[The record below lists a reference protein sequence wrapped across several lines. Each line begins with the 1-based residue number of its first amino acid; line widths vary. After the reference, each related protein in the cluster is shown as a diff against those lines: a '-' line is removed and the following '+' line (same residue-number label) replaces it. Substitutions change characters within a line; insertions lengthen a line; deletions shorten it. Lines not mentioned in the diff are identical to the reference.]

1 MPINANNKSFGAKVR
16 AWRDRLG
23 ISQEKLAELAGLLR
37 TYVSD
42 VERGARNISLNS
54 INKLAAAL
62 KVSAATLL
70 LDAEHPL
77 PGQLIDILL
86 VEDDPNDVE
95 LTLEALR
102 SANILNRI
110 HVESDGAA
118 ALHYLTGA
126 GDPSQ
131 GATAARPQL
140 ILLDL
145 GLPKI
150 DGIEVL
156 RRIKADPRTRM
167 IPVIVL
173 TASSRSKD
181 IATCKQLG
189 AGGYIVKPVDIQNLC
204 VVTPR
209 LSMQWALLTTGQN

>member
-1 MPINANNKSFGAKVR
+1 LK
-16 AWRDRLG
+16 
-23 ISQEKLAELAGLLR
+23 
-37 TYVSD
+37 
-42 VERGARNISLNS
+42 S

-62 KVSAATLL
+62 KISAATLL
-70 LDAEHPL
+70 LDAENTL
-77 PGQLIDILL
+77 PGKLIEILL

-102 SANILNRI
+102 SANILNHI
-110 HVESDGAA
+110 HVVYDGAA
-118 ALHYLTGA
+118 ALSYLAGT
-126 GDPSQ
+126 GDPLQ
-131 GATAARPQL
+131 RPPDARPHL

-181 IATCKQLG
+181 IATCKRLG
-189 AGGYIVKPVDIQNLC
+189 AGGYIVKPVDIQNLST
-204 VVTPR
+204 VTPQ
-209 LSMQWALLTTGQN
+209 LSLKWALLAVGQN